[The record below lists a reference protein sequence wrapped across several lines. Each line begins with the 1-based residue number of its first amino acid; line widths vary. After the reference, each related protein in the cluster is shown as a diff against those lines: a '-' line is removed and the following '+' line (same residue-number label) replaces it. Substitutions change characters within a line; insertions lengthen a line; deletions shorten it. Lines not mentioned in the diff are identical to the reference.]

1 MDLVLG
7 FQILPPLSHL
17 KEGQSPEQ
25 GSFFLSLKKKKCLLF
40 FYCGVVDLCSHVS
53 FKYTAKW
60 FTYTYIYNVCFS
72 DSFQL

>member
-25 GSFFLSLKKKKCLLF
+25 GSFFLSLKKKKNVYYF
-40 FYCGVVDLCSHVS
+40 FIEV
-53 FKYTAKW
+53 
-60 FTYTYIYNVCFS
+60 
-72 DSFQL
+72 